1 MYINENDVLLV
12 GERKNMSERAIRI
25 VDEAYNTHT
34 HHRSGTDIT
43 SRVLHMRLI
52 LKMID
57 ELRHSADGITCRLIK
72 SAQTIIVLKNG
83 HLVNVIQYLE
93 SSMKD
98 AMFTINER
106 LRCKKKMPGHVK
118 SVKPIS
124 IFPYY

>member
-1 MYINENDVLLV
+1 MVYIKENDVLLV

-25 VDEAYNTHT
+25 VDEAYNTYT
-34 HHRSGTDIT
+34 YHRSGTDKT

-83 HLVNVIQYLE
+83 HLLNVIQYLE
-93 SSMKD
+93 LSMKD

-106 LRCKKKMPGHVK
+106 LRHKEKRKIINLIV
-118 SVKPIS
+118 
-124 IFPYY
+124 